1 MSAVRAYIL
10 KELEVIEKECMEK
23 GISATEWVEKNAKNF
38 YKKYWDI
45 KPREAVVE
53 SYFRYK
59 EKERGHR

>member
-23 GISATEWVEKNAKNF
+23 GISATEWVEKYAADF
-38 YKKYWDI
+38 HRRYRDI
-45 KPREAVVE
+45 KPREAAVE